1 MEMMKN
7 HTVHTGEKRQ
17 GKYQTEKKKKSMHSK
32 EICDGK
38 DRSARGKRKKTGD
51 QGRHANIYQV

>member
-17 GKYQTEKKKKSMHSK
+17 GKYQTEKKK
-32 EICDGK
+32 EIN
-38 DRSARGKRKKTGD
+38 AF
-51 QGRHANIYQV
+51 QGNL